1 MSAQDPRPARPRKLV
16 LRKIADTGGAR
27 TPAEVPPSSYTGRRP
42 TRAPASQAPETV
54 KSRQPLILPLASE
67 PVLEPEEIEP
77 DALEAVDE
85 APSHAAAPPG
95 QWAVLPGDDW
105 RTEEEAGA
113 AAAMTPPAP
122 REAAI
127 PPRSNASIPS
137 STSGI
142 RAWPTTPRPAVAPVA
157 TAPVPQEPSPR
168 PSVAPVVAT
177 LPPIGTAPQLP
188 PRRSAMSADSKLLA
202 AGGALAAAMLLV
214 AVGVLLGQ
222 RSAQPAPSAAGTG
235 SYPLVIDTKAPAAAA
250 LPPPAGRP
258 VEARPAVAETPV
270 RRVDAPTT
278 IDVQNLPLPARPHAQ
293 GWSVATPAA
302 KPVAS
307 GAGWSVAA
315 APVVRP
321 AGATTAGATTGAAQP
336 QALTTGDTA
345 LAASAAPATPEAPAA
360 SAPAPVDPFVQA
372 VRDDIRE
379 DETRTK

>member
-1 MSAQDPRPARPRKLV
+1 MSAQDPRPARHRKLV
-16 LRKIADTGGAR
+16 LRKIADTGAR
-27 TPAEVPPSSYTGRRP
+27 TPAEVPASSYTGPRP
-42 TRAPASQAPETV
+42 TRGPASQAPETV
-54 KSRQPLILPLASE
+54 RSRQPLILPLASE
-67 PVLEPEEIEP
+67 PVLEPEEIES

-85 APSHAAAPPG
+85 APSQAAAAPG
-95 QWAVLPGDDW
+95 RWAVLPGDDW
-105 RTEEEAGA
+105 RTDEEAGA

-127 PPRSNASIPS
+127 APRSNASIPS

-157 TAPVPQEPSPR
+157 VAPVPQESSPR

-188 PRRSAMSADSKLLA
+188 ARRSAMSADSKLLA

-250 LPPPAGRP
+250 LPPPVARP

-278 IDVQNLPLPARPHAQ
+278 IDVQNLPPPARPRGQ
-293 GWSVATPAA
+293 GWSVAAPAA
-302 KPVAS
+302 KPAAS

-315 APVVRP
+315 APIGRP
-321 AGATTAGATTGAAQP
+321 AVAPPAGATTGAAQAP
-336 QALTTGDTA
+336 ATGDTA

-360 SAPAPVDPFVQA
+360 SAPPPVDPFVQA